1 MSSQPRVAPV
11 AMLASQVRLDEKRLL
26 AAMDRRGFCYEL
38 ADTRA
43 LWSTA
48 GGKASR
54 WRGVLNREISQVR
67 AVYSART
74 LESLGIPVLNRA
86 AAIQVCG
93 DKWQTSLALAAANVP
108 MPRTALG
115 LTPEA
120 ALEALEEIGYPAL
133 VKPLVGSQGRLI
145 AKLRDRAMA
154 EDVFEYVKA
163 LPGPQSHLV
172 YVQELIA
179 KPARDIRAMVVGGE
193 LVGAAYRVSA
203 DIRTNVARGA
213 RTQRCPETADIRQR
227 AIAAAAAV
235 SADIAAVDL
244 VEDTTGEILVVEVN
258 HRAEFSG
265 LQLALGDRVDVADR
279 IVDYLAAR
287 AAQW

>member
-1 MSSQPRVAPV
+1 MSSQPGAAPV

-26 AAMDRRGFCYEL
+26 AAMDRRGFRYEL

-43 LWSTA
+43 LWGTA
-48 GGKASR
+48 GGKPGR
-54 WRGVLNREISQVR
+54 WCGALNREISQVR
-67 AVYSART
+67 AFYSAQT
-74 LESLGIPVLNRA
+74 LEALGLPVLNCA

-93 DKWQTSLALAAANVP
+93 DKWQTSLALAAANVR

-133 VKPLVGSQGRLI
+133 VKPLVGSHGRMI
-145 AKLRDRAMA
+145 ATLRDRAMA
-154 EDVFEYVKA
+154 EDIFEYVKA
-163 LPGPQSHLV
+163 LPGPRSHLI

-179 KPARDIRAMVVGGE
+179 KPGRDIRALVIGAE
-193 LVGAAYRVSA
+193 LIGAAYRVSA
-203 DIRTNVARGA
+203 DVRTNVARGA
-213 RTQRCPETADIRQR
+213 LTHRCHETAEIRELAVR
-227 AIAAAAAV
+227 AAAAV
-235 SADIAAVDL
+235 GADIAAVDL
-244 VEDTTGEILVVEVN
+244 VEDVNGQVLVVEVN

-265 LQLALGDRVDVADR
+265 LQLALGDQVDVADR
-279 IVDYLAAR
+279 IIDYLETR